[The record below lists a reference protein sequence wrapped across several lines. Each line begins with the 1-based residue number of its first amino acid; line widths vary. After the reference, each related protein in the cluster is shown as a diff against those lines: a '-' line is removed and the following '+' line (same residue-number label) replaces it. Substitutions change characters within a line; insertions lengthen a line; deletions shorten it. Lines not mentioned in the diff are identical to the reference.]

1 MSQYQTMGLMMAKRQ
16 QKQLPRMEM
25 MMTATIRNNPRSLL
39 EDRPEVHQPPH
50 QLVLS
55 ELNPAPHLL
64 PRNHRHPCGTRDSLM
79 EDPVLPPDQKNT
91 PSAPLESLR
100 KHSKQKKQTMRSK

>member
-1 MSQYQTMGLMMAKRQ
+1 MTKRKQ
-16 QKQLPRMEM
+16 KPKQLLRMEM

-50 QLVLS
+50 QRVLS
-55 ELNPAPHLL
+55 GLNPAPHLPL
-64 PRNHRHPCGTRDSLM
+64 RQHRHPCGTRDSLM

-91 PSAPLESLR
+91 PLAPLGR
-100 KHSKQKKQTMRSK
+100 